1 MVRPAVLGTN
11 RGRCLSP
18 ELASLSSEAQCQR
31 PAFAR
36 SIELVLPCS
45 PFLGRTLCILAL
57 SRPRALTHCLLAR
70 RFRLFILRILW
81 RNSVA
86 RGPERI
92 VARAPGLFV
101 SYSRPS
107 KGPAYIERRFGR
119 YVPWAVLAQ
128 RPPRDSYL
136 SLHGRRSHLALR
148 SPHLR
153 R

>member
-31 PAFAR
+31 PAFPR
-36 SIELVLPCS
+36 SIELVLPRS

-70 RFRLFILRILW
+70 WTRFLIWRIFW
-81 RNSVA
+81 RDPLA

-101 SYSRPS
+101 SY
-107 KGPAYIERRFGR
+107 
-119 YVPWAVLAQ
+119 
-128 RPPRDSYL
+128 
-136 SLHGRRSHLALR
+136 
-148 SPHLR
+148 
-153 R
+153 